1 MSYPAAQNEP
11 RPTVAAHLL
20 GQVDFNA
27 CLALQQ
33 RLVYEASGSSR
44 GNVTLLVCEHPL
56 IVTVGR
62 QGSRSHIRLSE
73 HELLSRQIEVRWV
86 NRGGGCLVHAPGQL
100 AVYPIVPLARWSL
113 NVGEYLNRLQAALA
127 AALADMSCA
136 AETRPDR
143 FGLWSHRGQVVAV
156 AAAVKNW
163 VSYYGAYINVS
174 PALYP
179 FRWVE
184 SDAMEFT
191 PMTSLAADYHR
202 AVRMSGVREAV
213 VRRLSEAFECE
224 RYHVYS
230 GHPLLRPPRGVS
242 HAYAARVG

>member
-1 MSYPAAQNEP
+1 MSLSAPQSEL
-11 RPTVAAHLL
+11 RPTVEAHLL
-20 GQVDFNA
+20 GSVDFDA

-44 GNVTLLVCEHPL
+44 GNITLLVCEHPL
-56 IVTVGR
+56 IITVGR

-73 HELLSRQIEVRWV
+73 HELVSRQIDVRWV
-86 NRGGGCLVHAPGQL
+86 NRGGGCLLHAPGQL
-100 AVYPIVPLARWSL
+100 AVYPIVPLEPWSL
-113 NVGEYLNRLQAALA
+113 KVGGYLERLQAGLA

-136 AETRPDR
+136 AEARSGR
-143 FGLWSHRGQVVAV
+143 FGLWSHRGQVAAV

-163 VSYYGAYINVS
+163 VGYYGAYINVS

-179 FRWVE
+179 FRWIE
-184 SDAMEFT
+184 SDPVELT
-191 PMTSLAADYHR
+191 PMTSLAADCRR

-213 VRRLSEAFECE
+213 VRRLSEAFECD

-230 GHPLLRPPRGVS
+230 GHPLLRPVRGVR
-242 HAYAARVG
+242 HAYIARVG